1 MEISIHAPRVGSDR
15 SSRYQCLLPGAFQS
29 TLPVWGATGLTPV
42 LIYWVPISIH
52 APRVGSD
59 TRSPSLRF
67 CAIHFN
73 PRSPCGERPISR
85 ALSVFGVDFN
95 PRSPC
100 GERPA
105 WYGNTGNSSWAFQS
119 TLPVWGATGRDA
131 QTAQAES
138 ISIHA
143 PRVGSD
149 GVRISIARGGKY
161 FNPRSPCGE
170 RPSAFMPIAWRNALF
185 QSTLPVWGAT

>member
-1 MEISIHAPRVGSDR
+1 MLATGGISIHAPRVGSDWVD
-15 SSRYQCLLPGAFQS
+15 PGVDILG
-29 TLPVWGATGLTPV
+29 T
-42 LIYWVPISIH
+42 
-52 APRVGSD
+52 D
-59 TRSPSLRF
+59 
-67 CAIHFN
+67 FN

-149 GVRISIARGGKY
+149 VLLGPGQAGVEISIHAPRVGSDNCWTILKPIISN

-170 RPSAFMPIAWRNALF
+170 RLRRIHQANTGNLF
-185 QSTLPVWGAT
+185 QSTLPVWGATAVLSP